1 MTLKSIRHCG
11 VELLHRVAQVLA
23 RFLERVELRLLVL
36 RQEPPDLRHRFV
48 DDRLSFLHGILVDR
62 HDLRPRLIE
71 QRFHFR
77 LLIRCEVQRLGQV
90 FHCKPMSM
98 AAVARKAAGTILRVS
113 PREAAQSDCAHS
125 SECK

>member
-23 RFLERVELRLLVL
+23 RFLERVELGLLVL
-36 RQEPPDLRHRFV
+36 RQERPDLRHRFV
-48 DDRLSFLHGILVDR
+48 DDGLSFLHRILVDG

-77 LLIRCEVQRLGQV
+77 LLIRREVQRFGQV
-90 FHCKPMSM
+90 FHRKSMSV
-98 AAVARKAAGTILRVS
+98 AAVATPTAGTILRVS

-125 SECK
+125 SKCK